1 MEKNFF
7 VERRKGLTF
16 EGESEVAPNH
26 LLNVTKARF
35 SLSRCCTPTRR
46 LFPQIYEYT
55 PPGSPMVERHERRSA
70 PFLPLSLS
78 SPPLPPRIAVLGRF
92 PLTFFS
98 RGNHEGP
105 RVTLRDTRIT
115 LRPYNTSRLT
125 ITSLN
130 EPATWLN
137 HEPRVKSWKVATR
150 LSSSLKRRGSS
161 SALVAISRESRL
173 GEERKAC
180 KSIEKWLS
188 WEKDFRFVALRYV
201 TLRCILAFD
210 RKWM

>member
-46 LFPQIYEYT
+46 LFPQIRIYSTWVPNGGASREKVCT
-55 PPGSPMVERHERRSA
+55 LPPPL
-70 PFLPLSLS
+70 PFLP
-78 SPPLPPRIAVLGRF
+78 SPSAANRRSRRF